1 MRTFTV
7 RMMPY
12 AFYAHTAIREQLE
25 AMAAK
30 GWMIDKLGNLFW
42 RYKRMEPRR
51 LRFAV
56 SYFPTASEFDPALT
70 EGQLQLADYCEHD
83 GWRFAAQWRQM
94 QIFCTDD
101 ANARPIETDAAMQVQ
116 TIERAMGRGM
126 LPIFWL
132 LAAAALISFGCTPV
146 RHFLTPSAFAT
157 QAQFYVTLLAD
168 GMFLTATLM
177 QLIQYLQ
184 WRRSALKQAQNGV
197 FSECRHNRRSGMVLV
212 MGATL
217 LYMIAHGSAASLPKQ
232 LLGLLLL
239 LPLVLLAD
247 VLFMAVKGGLRRRQV
262 SRGVNR
268 AVTIAVFLLG
278 TLALSLALTWL
289 MIA

>member
-101 ANARPIETDAAMQVQ
+101 ANASRMQMKHTKILWF
-116 TIERAMGRGM
+116 TI
-126 LPIFWL
+126 LV
-132 LAAAALISFGCTPV
+132 AAA
-146 RHFLTPSAFAT
+146 FL
-157 QAQFYVTLLAD
+157 
-168 GMFLTATLM
+168 
-177 QLIQYLQ
+177 
-184 WRRSALKQAQNGV
+184 
-197 FSECRHNRRSGMVLV
+197 
-212 MGATL
+212 
-217 LYMIAHGSAASLPKQ
+217 
-232 LLGLLLL
+232 
-239 LPLVLLAD
+239 
-247 VLFMAVKGGLRRRQV
+247 
-262 SRGVNR
+262 R
-268 AVTIAVFLLG
+268 A
-278 TLALSLALTWL
+278 
-289 MIA
+289 